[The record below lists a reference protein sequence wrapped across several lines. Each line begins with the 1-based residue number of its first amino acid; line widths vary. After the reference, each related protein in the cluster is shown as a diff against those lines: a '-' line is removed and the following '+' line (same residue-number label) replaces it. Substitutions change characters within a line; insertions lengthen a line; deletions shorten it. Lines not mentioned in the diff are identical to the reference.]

1 MSVCGIIREC
11 PQLMKFVYAKLQSR
25 DSSLSSKQ
33 AGPCSVKS
41 KMHILAPHHNIVC
54 IPKLFNE
61 DAVLNFLIHESE
73 S

>member
-1 MSVCGIIREC
+1 MRKEGGER
-11 PQLMKFVYAKLQSR
+11 R
-25 DSSLSSKQ
+25 KQ